1 MITLNRLMT
10 IGLGSGLVAMGC
22 ASPVDDE
29 TADTSAALTT
39 EEAVAAPTEETNAA
53 LTEESQ
59 AGLTPGM
66 ISAFEIPG
74 AAPGLAPPSDED
86 ATDDVAQGDEKWGW
100 GWGGFGMPG
109 FGWGRSLGWGWG
121 GFGGWGVP
129 GGFGW
134 GVAPGWG
141 WGGWW

>member
-59 AGLTPGM
+59 AGLTGM

-86 ATDDVAQGDEKWGW
+86 ATDDAAQGDEKWGW